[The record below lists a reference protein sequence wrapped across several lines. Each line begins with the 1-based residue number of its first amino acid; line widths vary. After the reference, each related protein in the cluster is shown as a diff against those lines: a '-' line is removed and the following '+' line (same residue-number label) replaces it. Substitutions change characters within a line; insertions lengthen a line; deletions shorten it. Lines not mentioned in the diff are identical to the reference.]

1 MIRAAATTA
10 ALLLALG
17 LATPPAMAQEEED
30 APAASAAPAGA
41 VPGEAVDIR
50 TLDTATGQIN
60 GYLFRPRDVTGKAP
74 AVVLL
79 HNRDG
84 LYSTRADGDY
94 KASTLSPRNRAWAQY
109 WAGRGYYVLLVDSYA
124 ARGYPQ
130 GMADIPLKERPE
142 SVDDV
147 NARPLDAYGALQYL
161 RKLPAVDGDRIGL
174 MGLAA
179 GGSAVLAAMADDKPG
194 DMRKIGFRAGI
205 AVSPFCTLRK
215 RFDKNGYKP
224 YAPVRLFMGAADQ
237 TSSPDTCKALVEKS
251 RKKGG
256 DAELT
261 VYPGASHAFDE
272 PGKRNQAKA
281 ENAAATEGLR
291 AAVATFFDQALSPR

>member
-10 ALLLALG
+10 ALLLAL
-17 LATPPAMAQEEED
+17 AAPAAFAQEEDE
-30 APAASAAPAGA
+30 APAAAAAPSGA
-41 VPGEAVDIR
+41 VPAEAVEFR
-50 TLDTATGQIN
+50 TLDTATGKVD
-60 GYLFRPRDVTGKAP
+60 GYLFRPRNVTGKAP
-74 AVVLL
+74 AVVLM

-84 LYSTRADGDY
+84 LYSSRAEGDY
-94 KASTLSPRNRAWAQY
+94 KASTLSPRNKAWAQF

-130 GMADIPLKERPE
+130 GMADIPVKERPE

-161 RKLPAVDGDRIGL
+161 RKIPEVDGDRIGL

-179 GGSAVLAAMADDKPG
+179 GGSAVLATMADDKPG
-194 DMRKIGFRAGI
+194 DMRKLGFRAGI

-224 YAPVRLFMGAADQ
+224 YAGVRLFMGAADQ
-237 TSSPDTCKALVEKS
+237 TSSPDTCKGLVERS

-256 DAELT
+256 DVELT
-261 VYPGASHAFDE
+261 VYPGASHGFEE
-272 PGKRNQAKA
+272 PGKRNQARP

-291 AAVATFFDQALSPR
+291 AAAASFFEQALTPR